1 VGVLLVMA
9 AACCISNGDGRS
21 REAIGAGASIE
32 PREVQLSV
40 ATLRWMT
47 RHPYLQSDGPI
58 AIAHRGGA
66 LEAPENTME
75 SFLAASEL
83 GFRYL
88 ETDAQLTAD
97 GTVVAFHD
105 ATIDRVS
112 NQTGAI
118 SSWEW
123 NALAEVP
130 IHECGRLSTVSD
142 LLTAFPGHRFN
153 LDAKSHAVV
162 EPLLRLVEE
171 ADAFDRVCFG
181 SFSHRRLV
189 KLRSLGPANICTS
202 FAPVAIARQVLRSYG
217 RFFPSMPGDAV
228 QVPPSCK
235 GIRLVTE
242 RFIDRAHADD
252 LAVHVWTIDEPD
264 EMHRLLDLG
273 VDGIMTDRPSV
284 LKAVFEERGLSL

>member
-1 VGVLLVMA
+1 
-9 AACCISNGDGRS
+9 
-21 REAIGAGASIE
+21 
-32 PREVQLSV
+32 
-40 ATLRWMT
+40 MT
-47 RHPYLQSDGPI
+47 RHPYLQNDGPI
-58 AIAHRGGA
+58 GIAHRGGA
-66 LEAPENTME
+66 REAPENTME

-105 ATIDRVS
+105 ETIDRVS
-112 NQTGAI
+112 DQTGAI
-118 SSWEW
+118 SSWAW
-123 NALAEVP
+123 DALAEVP
-130 IHECGRLSTVSD
+130 IYESGHLSTMSD

-153 LDAKSHAVV
+153 LDAKSDAVV
-162 EPLLRLVEE
+162 EPLLRTVGEVE
-171 ADAFDRVCFG
+171 AFDRVCFG
-181 SFSHRRLV
+181 SFSHRRLA

-202 FAPVAIARQVLRSYG
+202 FAPIAIARQVLRGYG
-217 RFFPSMPGDAV
+217 RFFPRPAGNAA

-242 RFIDRAHADD
+242 RFIEQAHADD
-252 LAVHVWTIDEPD
+252 LAVHVWTVDEPN

-284 LKAVFEERGLSL
+284 LKAVFEERGLNL